1 MLNRKAIEDGV
12 AALVQIR
19 KSHVRSGHEP
29 NDCGRRDAA
38 FAGAIRIFMALARS
52 GGVAKGYGWTRQE
65 GPLLDVVILRAA
77 DRITLAAMKGF
88 EQQAFDS
95 YPPKLR

>member
-1 MLNRKAIEDGV
+1 MLNRQAIHDGI
-12 AALVQIR
+12 AILVQIR
-19 KSHVRSGHEP
+19 DTKIRSGHEP

-38 FAGAIRIFMALARS
+38 FAGAIRTFIALARS
-52 GGVAKGYGWTRQE
+52 GGVAKGYQWAKQE

-77 DRITLAAMKGF
+77 GRMTLAAMKGF
-88 EQQAFDS
+88 EQQSFDS